1 VNQTVRRAA
10 AQIAENEFW
19 LLWVYGAPLLFSSNL
34 PLAVFLAALTTIPVF
49 WMARR
54 VARGAWSVATPLDL
68 PLALLVILGM
78 VAVVVSTDL
87 AVSLRLY
94 GELVGYVAL
103 YYGIVNSFTVRRL
116 TGAVWLLL
124 LLGAA
129 MGIVGLLGLRD
140 TSKFLPFLF
149 LARRLPIDLAL
160 LNPNGFTPNIVA
172 GAVTPVIPVALA
184 FAWAQTTRIHSG
196 AISGEHRLKPITNAS
211 IPVVSKIRRHTQRIA
226 PLAIAV
232 LLTVIVLLTQSR
244 GALIGLVAA
253 LGMMMVWRFPR
264 LVWLAPMGALILI
277 GAGIW
282 VGTRNLDV
290 LQAAPGF
297 GIAASRLEVW
307 DRALRMMSDFA
318 FTGIGLGTFES
329 TLLTWYPA
337 FINPPS
343 APLPHAHN
351 LYLEMGV
358 DYGIAGLVAFI
369 GVCVTILGV
378 GMSVLRR
385 THGTNQAWLAVG
397 LSGGYVVYLVH
408 GLLDGVAVSTKV
420 SVVVW
425 MIVGFLMVLYLAD
438 ESCSRAS

>member
-1 VNQTVRRAA
+1 
-10 AQIAENEFW
+10 
-19 LLWVYGAPLLFSSNL
+19 
-34 PLAVFLAALTTIPVF
+34 AALTTIPVF

-184 FAWAQTTRIHSG
+184 FAWA
-196 AISGEHRLKPITNAS
+196 
-211 IPVVSKIRRHTQRIA
+211 
-226 PLAIAV
+226 
-232 LLTVIVLLTQSR
+232 
-244 GALIGLVAA
+244 
-253 LGMMMVWRFPR
+253 
-264 LVWLAPMGALILI
+264 
-277 GAGIW
+277 
-282 VGTRNLDV
+282 
-290 LQAAPGF
+290 
-297 GIAASRLEVW
+297 
-307 DRALRMMSDFA
+307 
-318 FTGIGLGTFES
+318 
-329 TLLTWYPA
+329 
-337 FINPPS
+337 
-343 APLPHAHN
+343 
-351 LYLEMGV
+351 
-358 DYGIAGLVAFI
+358 
-369 GVCVTILGV
+369 
-378 GMSVLRR
+378 
-385 THGTNQAWLAVG
+385 
-397 LSGGYVVYLVH
+397 
-408 GLLDGVAVSTKV
+408 
-420 SVVVW
+420 
-425 MIVGFLMVLYLAD
+425 
-438 ESCSRAS
+438 